1 MKVRKGRSSKE
12 RLRYDFI
19 QVRKSSQSE
28 EEESES
34 KVRETDILT
43 SLFSLT

>member
-34 KVRETDILT
+34 KVRETDILN

>member
-1 MKVRKGRSSKE
+1 MT
-12 RLRYDFI
+12 YI
-19 QVRKSSQSE
+19 QVRKSSQSD

-34 KVRETDILT
+34 KVRESSDILY

>member
-34 KVRETDILT
+34 KVRETDILY